1 MRKNIIIGAF
11 IALIYIGC
19 GVSDIVKK
27 LPNEYVYM
35 SESPSQKW
43 IMNNDS
49 KSIDA
54 KDYIPCKIQKYV
66 YDNKYIIAKIKFH
79 YDMHCAVGFKESKV
93 LKDGKIYYYI
103 IDTSKDV
110 RYGPFAKKEDFNKQK
125 LKLGI
130 KLKLD

>member
-1 MRKNIIIGAF
+1 MRTNIIISVF
-11 IALIYIGC
+11 IALIYTGC

-35 SESPSQKW
+35 SESSSQKW
-43 IMNNDS
+43 IINNDS

-54 KDYIPCKIQKYV
+54 KDYIPCKIVKYA

-79 YDMHCAVGFKESKV
+79 YDLNCAVGFSESKK
-93 LKDGKIYYYI
+93 LKEGNIYYYI

-110 RYGPFAKKEDFNKQK
+110 RYGPFATKENFDKQK

-130 KLKLD
+130 KLEL